1 MASLADTDFVV
12 SVIIQSDVR
21 HEACLQVL
29 RQESK
34 VYITQ
39 PTLAEIA
46 YMLRRERGNL
56 MVSRFLTGLSKS
68 KYALIYLLREDV
80 NRTADLLREYADSR
94 VDFVDASIAA
104 VAERLQITRI
114 LTLDQ
119 RDFHIIR
126 PRHRDYFELL
136 PQ

>member
-1 MASLADTDFVV
+1 MASIADTGFVV
-12 SVIIQSDVR
+12 SVAIQSDAR

-29 RQESK
+29 RQENK
-34 VYITQ
+34 IYITQ

-56 MVSRFLTGLSKS
+56 MVARFHAGLSKS
-68 KYALIYLLREDV
+68 KYELIYLLDEDL
-80 NRTADLLREYADSR
+80 NRTADLLQQYVDSR
-94 VDFVDASIAA
+94 VEFVDASIAA
-104 VAERLQITRI
+104 VAERMSSTRI

-119 RDFHIIR
+119 CDFRIIR
-126 PRHRDYFELL
+126 PRHCDYFQLL